1 MLARFNFVGTI
12 SIQCKD
18 QAASHV
24 TAVLATTSIIVLGA
38 CHRRQIAV
46 AMEII
51 QGGDHEIVFTGG
63 IRQLLWLQ
71 ANDLRKFIF
80 A

>member
-1 MLARFNFVGTI
+1 MLARFCFIGTI
-12 SIQCKD
+12 SSQCKD

-24 TAVLATTSIIVLGA
+24 TAGIATTNIIVLGA
-38 CHRRQIAV
+38 CHRRQIGV
-46 AMEII
+46 AMVII

-63 IRQLLWLQ
+63 IRQLSRLQ
-71 ANDLRKFIF
+71 AKVFRKFIF